1 MPEAGIKIEGLP
13 SLQKIMRDVGSLRP
27 VVVGM
32 KAGAIH
38 LKGKIAKPPPVSR
51 RPQPFV
57 SDKQRRGFFYKLRK
71 GDIEVPY
78 RRGISPGSERLGQR
92 WTVQAKD
99 GGLTQV
105 VGSNASYG
113 ELVQAR
119 RMQTFYHKVTGWKTI
134 EDVTEQ
140 EKNTV
145 ARGVKH
151 EIDRALARA
160 R

>member
-1 MPEAGIKIEGLP
+1 M
-13 SLQKIMRDVGSLRP
+13 
-27 VVVGM
+27 
-32 KAGAIH
+32 
-38 LKGKIAKPPPVSR
+38 
-51 RPQPFV
+51 
-57 SDKQRRGFFYKLRK
+57 
-71 GDIEVPY
+71 
-78 RRGISPGSERLGQR
+78 
-92 WTVQAKD
+92 
-99 GGLTQV
+99 

-151 EIDRALARA
+151 EIDKALARA